1 MGDVHVGDACT
12 AKMANTDVGMAADD
26 QERIRM
32 RKRRGEKRRRRW
44 WSTPGKEIKT
54 YQRKDEL

>member
-1 MGDVHVGDACT
+1 MGDACT